1 MICAGPPTVPAPPSE
16 SSADRRASVREPVLA
31 FLATTAVATVL
42 YWTSR
47 GVPILRDNLHAFIAV
62 LFYYAPAVASR
73 WARRPFDYREA
84 GLTVRPL
91 GTNAAVLAGAVALTL
106 PLFVGGFFLFYD
118 VVCAA
123 PAHGL
128 PAALAGLC
136 PGTWHGNWHDR
147 SGGHWRL
154 PSHFLLLAANQA
166 VVVAL
171 PEEVFFRGY
180 LLQRLE
186 ARFPPTRRLAGAPV
200 GVALLLSAVLFAL
213 GHVLVDFNPQRLAV
227 FFPALIFGWMRAR
240 TGSLAAGAAF
250 HASCNLLSDILHTS
264 FF

>member
-1 MICAGPPTVPAPPSE
+1 
-16 SSADRRASVREPVLA
+16 VLA
-31 FLATTAVATVL
+31 FLATTAVAAAL

-47 GVPILRDNLHAFIAV
+47 AVPILRDNLHAFIAV
-62 LFYYAPAVASR
+62 LFYYAPTVASR
-73 WARRPFDYREA
+73 WGRRPFDYREA
-84 GLTVRPL
+84 GLTLRPL
-91 GTNAAVLAGAVALTL
+91 GTSAAVYAGALALTI
-106 PLFVGGFFLFYD
+106 PLFAGGFFLFYD
-118 VVCAA
+118 VICAA

-128 PAALAGLC
+128 PAALGGLC
-136 PGTWHGNWHDR
+136 PGTWRGL
-147 SGGHWRL
+147 SAGQLRL
-154 PSHFLLLAANQA
+154 PPHFLLLAANQV

-186 ARFPPTRRLAGAPV
+186 ARFPPRRRLAGAPV
-200 GVALLLSAVLFAL
+200 GGALLLSAVLFAL

-250 HASCNLLSDILHTS
+250 HASCNLLSEILHTS

>member
-1 MICAGPPTVPAPPSE
+1 MICAGPPTVPAPPSA
-16 SSADRRASVREPVLA
+16 SSAERGAPAREPLLAPVLV
-31 FLATTAVATVL
+31 FLATTAVAAGL

-47 GVPILRDNLHAFIAV
+47 AVPWLRDNLHAFIAV
-62 LFYYAPAVASR
+62 LFYYAPSAASR
-73 WARRPFDYREA
+73 LTGRPFDYREA
-84 GLTVRPL
+84 GLTLRPL
-91 GTNAAVLAGAVALTL
+91 RLNAAVLGVAIAVTF

-118 VVCAA
+118 AVCAA

-128 PAALAGLC
+128 PHALGGLC
-136 PGTWHGNWHDR
+136 PGTWLGFA
-147 SGGHWRL
+147 GGHWRL
-154 PSHFLLLAANQA
+154 PPHFLLLAANQA

-186 ARFPPTRRLAGAPV
+186 ARFPPRHRLAGAPV
-200 GVALLLSAVLFAL
+200 GWALVLSAVLFAL

-250 HASCNLLSDILHTS
+250 HASCNLLSDVLHTS

>member
-1 MICAGPPTVPAPPSE
+1 MPAPPSA
-16 SSADRRASVREPVLA
+16 SSAEGGAPAREPLLGPVLV
-31 FLATTAVATVL
+31 FLATTAVAAGL

-47 GVPILRDNLHAFIAV
+47 GVPFLRANLHAFIAV
-62 LFYYAPAVASR
+62 LFYYAPSAAGR
-73 WARRPFDYREA
+73 LTGRPFDYGEA
-84 GLTVRPL
+84 GLTTRPL
-91 GTNAAVLAGAVALTL
+91 GLNAAVLAVALAVTF
-106 PLFVGGFFLFYD
+106 PLFTGGFFLFYD
-118 VVCAA
+118 AVCAA

-128 PAALAGLC
+128 PPLLRGFC
-136 PGTWHGNWHDR
+136 PGTWLGLA
-147 SGGHWRL
+147 GGHLRL
-154 PSHFLLLAANQA
+154 PPDFLMLAANQL

-186 ARFPPTRRLAGAPV
+186 ARFPSRRRLAGAPV
-200 GVALLLSAVLFAL
+200 GWALVLSAVLFAL

-227 FFPALIFGWMRAR
+227 FFPALLFGWMRAR

-250 HASCNLLSDILHTS
+250 HALCNLLSDVLHTS